1 MTPEEF
7 ARRYSASIDGGLLP
21 WQRKVAEQ
29 MMSGKR
35 LVLVT
40 PRRDR
45 DYAEAI
51 ARAYARLSASEK
63 TILVRKIVGPT
74 R

>member
-21 WQRKVAEQ
+21 WQRKVVEQ
-29 MMSGKR
+29 VMSGKR

-40 PRRDR
+40 PRRNR
-45 DYAEAI
+45 WLL
-51 ARAYARLSASEK
+51 RLLARLAQ
-63 TILVRKIVGPT
+63 GPPE
-74 R
+74 